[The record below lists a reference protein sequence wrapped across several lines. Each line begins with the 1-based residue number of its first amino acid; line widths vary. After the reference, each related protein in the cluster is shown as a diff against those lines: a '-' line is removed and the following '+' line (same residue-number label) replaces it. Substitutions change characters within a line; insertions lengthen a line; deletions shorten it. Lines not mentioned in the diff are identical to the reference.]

1 MIKKTII
8 KQIDKSLYLY
18 VILCL
23 MLLYI
28 TSYFLDLPPLI
39 GNWEDKSWSILN
51 FTLNDNYYP
60 PGASLALIPFLWNG
74 PDFWLAIYFY
84 YALSAIIYYKICSY
98 INLGRG
104 KIVALAAL
112 PLNFYLTWLCLT
124 SADQVVELMFLM
136 LLGYSAIRS
145 RFYLALIYGFLLCFT
160 RPSYWP
166 AYILLIYFIAKNLPK
181 KQKYNSNW
189 AKKGAAIWVLFGVLT
204 FNQVVF
210 NSINLASSS
219 SDTLFYSHQK
229 YHYLTLPKFD
239 MDVFLENGASTDPII
254 VTKNSDQFNFI
265 DDLKLRAV
273 MISIFENPQRF
284 IFSEI
289 QKFDSHLFTIQKV
302 PNLPGN
308 YQLSSDENSINIG
321 NERLTWSLTLGYL
334 IYAIYR
340 AIWMLLFAIVILWIS
355 LLVWNKLRLKSYEK
369 YLPLPYLSGIIPGL
383 IFYSETRFKICSE
396 LLLVPLGL
404 FAFQNIKKLIISNN
418 SRVESE
424 SN

>member
-1 MIKKTII
+1 MIKKISKRKI
-8 KQIDKSLYLY
+8 HKSLYFY
-18 VILCL
+18 VFFCL
-23 MLLYI
+23 TLLRI
-28 TSYFLDLPPLI
+28 TSHFLDLPPLI

-51 FTLNDNYYP
+51 FALIDNYYP

-84 YALSAIIYYKICSY
+84 YAVSAIIYFKICDY

-104 KIVALAAL
+104 KIIALAAL

-136 LLGYSAIRS
+136 LLGYSAIKS
-145 RFYLALIYGFLLCFT
+145 KYFLSLIYGFLLCFT

-166 AYILLIYFIAKNLPK
+166 AYILIVYFIARNSPK
-181 KQKYNSNW
+181 EQKFNSNC
-189 AKKGAAIWVLFGVLT
+189 AKRGGAIWVLFGVLT

-210 NSINLASSS
+210 SSSNLASSS

-239 MDVFLENGASTDPII
+239 MDVFLENGASTDPIE

-265 DDLKLRAV
+265 DNLKLRAV
-273 MISIFENPQRF
+273 VISIFENPQRF
-284 IFSEI
+284 VFSEI
-289 QKFDSHLFTIQKV
+289 QKFDSHFFTIQKV

-321 NERLTWSLTLGYL
+321 NERLTWPLTFGYL
-334 IYAIYR
+334 LYAIYR
-340 AIWMLLFAIVILWIS
+340 AIWMLLFAAVIFWSSS
-355 LLVWNKLRLKSYEK
+355 LLWNKSRLKSYEK
-369 YLPLPYLSGIIPGL
+369 YLPIPYLLGVIPGL
-383 IFYSETRFKICSE
+383 IFYSETRFKVCSE
-396 LLLVPLGL
+396 LLLVPLGIC
-404 FAFQNIKKLIISNN
+404 AFQNFRKLIISNN
-418 SRVESE
+418 PVVESE

>member
-8 KQIDKSLYLY
+8 RRIDKSLYIY
-18 VILCL
+18 VFFCL
-23 MLLYI
+23 TLLYI

-51 FTLNDNYYP
+51 FALIDNYYP

-84 YALSAIIYYKICSY
+84 YAVSAVVYFKICSY

-145 RFYLALIYGFLLCFT
+145 KFHFSLIYGFLLCFT

-166 AYILLIYFIAKNLPK
+166 AYILIIYFIAKNPAK
-181 KQKYNSNW
+181 EQKYSGNW
-189 AKKGAAIWVLFGVLT
+189 VKKGAAIWVLFGVLI
-204 FNQVVF
+204 FNQLVF
-210 NSINLASSS
+210 SSINLSSSS

-239 MDVFLENGASTDPII
+239 MDVFLENGASTDPIK
-254 VTKNSDQFNFI
+254 VTKNSDQFDFI
-265 DDLKLRAV
+265 DDIKLRAV
-273 MISIFENPQRF
+273 MISIFMNPQRF

-289 QKFDSHLFTIQKV
+289 QKFDSHFFTIQKV

-321 NERLTWSLTLGYL
+321 NERLTWSLTFGYL
-334 IYAIYR
+334 LYAIYR
-340 AIWMLLFAIVILWIS
+340 VIWMLLFAVVILWIS
-355 LLVWNKLRLKSYEK
+355 LLVRSKLRLKSYEK
-369 YLPLPYLSGIIPGL
+369 YLPLPYLLGIIPGL

-404 FAFQNIKKLIISNN
+404 FAFQNIKKLIIPDNF
-418 SRVESE
+418 RVESE

>member
-8 KQIDKSLYLY
+8 RRIDKSLYIY
-18 VILCL
+18 VFFCL
-23 MLLYI
+23 TLLYI

-51 FTLNDNYYP
+51 FALIDNYYP

-84 YALSAIIYYKICSY
+84 YAVSAVVYFKICSY

-145 RFYLALIYGFLLCFT
+145 KFHFSLIYGFLLCFT

-166 AYILLIYFIAKNLPK
+166 AYILIIYFIAKNPAK
-181 KQKYNSNW
+181 EQKYSGNW
-189 AKKGAAIWVLFGVLT
+189 VKKGAAIWVLFGVLI
-204 FNQVVF
+204 FNQLVF
-210 NSINLASSS
+210 SSINLSSSS

-239 MDVFLENGASTDPII
+239 MDVFLENGASTDPIK
-254 VTKNSDQFNFI
+254 VTKNSDQFDFI
-265 DDLKLRAV
+265 DDIKLRAV
-273 MISIFENPQRF
+273 MISIFMNPQRF

-289 QKFDSHLFTIQKV
+289 QKFDSHFFTIQKV

-321 NERLTWSLTLGYL
+321 NERLTWSLTFGYL
-334 IYAIYR
+334 LYAIYR
-340 AIWMLLFAIVILWIS
+340 VIWMLLFAVVILWIS
-355 LLVWNKLRLKSYEK
+355 LLVRNKLRLKSYEK
-369 YLPLPYLSGIIPGL
+369 YLPLPYLLGIIPSL

-396 LLLVPLGL
+396 LLLVPLGV
-404 FAFQNIKKLIISNN
+404 FAFQNIKKLIIPNN
-418 SRVESE
+418 FRVESE

>member
-1 MIKKTII
+1 MIKKSII
-8 KQIDKSLYLY
+8 SRIDKILYIY
-18 VILCL
+18 VFFCL
-23 MLLYI
+23 TLLYI

-51 FTLNDNYYP
+51 FALNDNYYP

-84 YALSAIIYYKICSY
+84 YAVSAIVYFKICSY

-145 RFYLALIYGFLLCFT
+145 KFHFSLIYGFLLCFT

-166 AYILLIYFIAKNLPK
+166 AYIVIIYFIAKNPPK
-181 KQKYNSNW
+181 EQKYNGNW
-189 AKKGAAIWVLFGVLT
+189 VKKGAAIWVLFGVLT

-210 NSINLASSS
+210 SSTNLSSS
-219 SDTLFYSHQK
+219 SPDTLFYSHQK

-239 MDVFLENGASTDPII
+239 MDVFLENGASTDPIE
-254 VTKNSDQFNFI
+254 VTKNSDQFDFI
-265 DDLKLRAV
+265 DDVKLRAV
-273 MISIFENPQRF
+273 MISIFENPHRF

-289 QKFDSHLFTIQKV
+289 QKFDSHFFTIQKV

-321 NERLTWSLTLGYL
+321 NERLTWSLTFGYL
-334 IYAIYR
+334 LYAIYR
-340 AIWMLLFAIVILWIS
+340 AIWMLIFALVVLWIY
-355 LLVWNKLRLKSYEK
+355 LLVRNKLRLKSYEK
-369 YLPLPYLSGIIPGL
+369 YLPLPYLLGIIPGL

-404 FAFQNIKKLIISNN
+404 FAFQNIKKLIIPNN
-418 SRVESE
+418 FRVESE

>member
-8 KQIDKSLYLY
+8 SRVYKSLYVY
-18 VILCL
+18 VFFCL

-28 TSYFLDLPPLI
+28 TSYFLDLPPII
-39 GNWEDKSWSILN
+39 GNWEGKSWSILN
-51 FTLNDNYYP
+51 FALNDNYYP

-84 YALSAIIYYKICSY
+84 YAVSAVIYFKICSY
-98 INLGRG
+98 MNLGRG

-124 SADQVVELMFLM
+124 SADQVVELVL
-136 LLGYSAIRS
+136 LLSLGYSAIKS
-145 RFYLALIYGFLLCFT
+145 EFNSSLIFGFLLCFT

-166 AYILLIYFIAKNLPK
+166 AYILIIYIMAKNTSK
-181 KQKYNSNW
+181 EGKSNGNW
-189 AKKGAAIWVLFGVLT
+189 VKKGAAIWVLFGVVT

-210 NSINLASSS
+210 SSTNLASSS
-219 SDTLFYSHQK
+219 SDTIFYSHQK

-239 MDVFLENGASTDPII
+239 MDVFLQNGASTNA
-254 VTKNSDQFNFI
+254 VKVAKESDKFDFI
-265 DDLKLRAV
+265 DDIKLKAV
-273 MISIFENPQRF
+273 VISIFENPHRF

-289 QKFDSHLFTIQKV
+289 QKIDSHFFTIQKV

-321 NERLTWSLTLGYL
+321 NERLTWPLTFGYL
-334 IYAIYR
+334 LYAVYR
-340 AIWMLLFAIVILWIS
+340 AIWMLFFASVILWS
-355 LLVWNKLRLKSYEK
+355 YLLVWNKLRFKSFER
-369 YLPLPYLSGIIPGL
+369 YLPIPYLLGIIPGL

-396 LLLVPLGL
+396 LLIVPLGI
-404 FAFQNIKKLIISNN
+404 FAFQNIKKLKIFEN

-424 SN
+424 IN

>member
-1 MIKKTII
+1 MIKKINI
-8 KQIDKSLYLY
+8 RQIHKSLYFY
-18 VILCL
+18 VFFCL
-23 MLLYI
+23 LLLHI

-84 YALSAIIYYKICSY
+84 YAVSAIIYFKICSY

-112 PLNFYLTWLCLT
+112 PLNLYLTWLCLT

-136 LLGYSAIRS
+136 LFGYCAIRS
-145 RFYLALIYGFLLCFT
+145 KFYLSLIYGFLLCFT

-166 AYILLIYFIAKNLPK
+166 AYILIIYFLSKSTSKEQQHNT
-181 KQKYNSNW
+181 NW
-189 AKKGAAIWVLFGVLT
+189 VKKGAAIWVLFGVLT

-210 NSINLASSS
+210 SSINLSSS
-219 SDTLFYSHQK
+219 SQDTLFYSHQK
-229 YHYLTLPKFD
+229 FHYLTLPKFD
-239 MDVFLENGASTDPII
+239 MDVVLQNGASTDPIK
-254 VTKNSDQFNFI
+254 VAKESDKFNFI
-265 DDLKLRAV
+265 DDIKLRAV
-273 MISIFENPQRF
+273 MISIVENPHRF

-289 QKFDSHLFTIQKV
+289 QKFDSHFFTIQKV

-308 YQLSSDENSINIG
+308 YQLSPDENSIIIG
-321 NERLTWSLTLGYL
+321 SERLTWPLTFGYL
-334 IYAIYR
+334 LYAIYR

-369 YLPLPYLSGIIPGL
+369 YLPIPYLLGIIPGL

-396 LLLVPLGL
+396 LLLVPLGI
-404 FAFQNIKKLIISNN
+404 FAFQNIKMLIISNN

>member
-8 KQIDKSLYLY
+8 RLEHKSLYFY
-18 VILCL
+18 VFFCL
-23 MLLYI
+23 LLLHI
-28 TSYFLDLPPLI
+28 TSYFLDLPLII

-84 YALSAIIYYKICSY
+84 YAVSAIIYFKICSY

-104 KIVALAAL
+104 KIVALVAL

-124 SADQVVELMFLM
+124 SADQVVELTFL
-136 LLGYSAIRS
+136 LSLGYSAIKS
-145 RFYLALIYGFLLCFT
+145 KFYLSLVYGFLLCFT

-166 AYILLIYFIAKNLPK
+166 AYMLIIYFLAKNASK
-181 KQKYNSNW
+181 EQEYKSNLV
-189 AKKGAAIWVLFGVLT
+189 KKGAAIWVLFGVLT

-210 NSINLASSS
+210 SSTNLSSS
-219 SDTLFYSHQK
+219 SQDTLFYSHQK
-229 YHYLTLPKFD
+229 FHYLTLPKFD
-239 MDVFLENGASTDPII
+239 MDVFLQNGASTNYIQ
-254 VTKNSDQFNFI
+254 VTKKSDKFDFI

-273 MISIFENPQRF
+273 LVSIFENPHRF

-289 QKFDSHLFTIQKV
+289 QKFDSHFFTIQKV
-302 PNLPGN
+302 PNLPGD
-308 YQLSSDENSINIG
+308 YQLSPDENSIKIG
-321 NERLTWSLTLGYL
+321 NERLTWSLTFGYL
-334 IYAIYR
+334 LYAIYR
-340 AIWMLLFAIVILWIS
+340 AIWMLLFSIVILWVS
-355 LLVWNKLRLKSYEK
+355 LLVWNKLRLKPFEK
-369 YLPLPYLSGIIPGL
+369 YLPIPYLLGIIPGL

-396 LLLVPLGL
+396 LLIVPLGM
-404 FAFQNIKKLIISNN
+404 FAFKNIKKLVILNN
-418 SRVESE
+418 SRAEGK

>member
-418 SRVESE
+418 FRVESE